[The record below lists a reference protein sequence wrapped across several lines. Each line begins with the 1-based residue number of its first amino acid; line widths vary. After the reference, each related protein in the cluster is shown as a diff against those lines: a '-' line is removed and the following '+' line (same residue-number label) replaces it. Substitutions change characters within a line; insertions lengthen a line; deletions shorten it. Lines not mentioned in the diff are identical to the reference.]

1 MSVSSLQVLL
11 SRRTAAFLLSALL
24 ALSAGSQPRVRFA
37 GTATDLTAATGP
49 VGEALDLPAPP
60 PAKSALRAAASGMQY
75 STAPEE
81 ELFTDDGTPDGT
93 GILADGLML
102 VNRLTP
108 SAYPVRLLRVRLYFV
123 SFRNQPNPVGQRVR
137 LVVFADP
144 EGRGRPPERPRLLV
158 DEWVQISQLG
168 FADFNVSGVLIER
181 GDLYVGYQAPRPH
194 NGVGFPTDTS
204 SPPQQRGFFSED
216 DGATFGGPVEFADGQ
231 RFNLLMRAVVRREAP
246 GAGEDT
252 EELRVDDGTIEAGM
266 VRDGAIYVNRLTPSR
281 YPARLTGVRLY
292 VPWIEGRPSP
302 VGKSVRLVAFRD
314 PSGNGRPPERVV
326 FDLERELRVSDYGR
340 FLDVDV
346 DGPVIESGDVY
357 VGYQAPNPH
366 DGVAFAVDLNGPPG
380 QRTFRST
387 DGGQSFTGPIEVTF
401 QGRTGPANLAVRA
414 VVHYSPTEDPGEPP
428 AFRVA
433 AEPSSVDLTETDGEE
448 EIQLFVLAGE
458 ELDGEIALRAATD
471 PPNVPVQLELTAD
484 KVNVGGSARLK
495 LSRLEQFDDDL
506 FQVVVTATSGKKGE
520 RPFLLSIP
528 VYRWRLLAQALIGPG
543 GGTLAGGE
551 TEVTV
556 APGAFPVSTML
567 RLLTGR
573 PATGFEGHRSERV
586 YRLEGLPEEVTGEL
600 RFQIRERQKSAWRTA
615 ADEPAPLAAVQIEK
629 LDAEGRPQSA
639 THLLPASGSS
649 VTLKA
654 VEFKLVRRVSAW
666 MLTGY
671 YAADTPQG
679 HFRIFYPYGYGDAA
693 RRIGELLEE
702 AFIRLVAE
710 VGLKNLERDLG
721 EYLRWALP
729 GVDIGVGGYPI
740 QVTLKKLGDELDGIA
755 DRSTLSFNTLR
766 LGSPEAIEAFAS
778 TPGHELMHL
787 VQAVYGGVSPWRPG
801 PYAGLGYT
809 WLWMDEAIST
819 WFEPIAIGTPDYI
832 PDTVRPDPNRSG
844 SNQSDNYK
852 SFTSRGLLRVPNL
865 RSPQQEHGYGA
876 SVFLTD
882 LARRVPNL
890 IPQLLARRNPG
901 QDPLEAL
908 LQVLGGPERLAA
920 EWSLFA
926 GNYLAGNIYP
936 GRHFP
941 TFFDLLPANSAE
953 TWAPFARSAL
963 DSHRRFYWA
972 ESDLSIA
979 TFSINVRSI
988 KELPELT
995 DGVYLA
1001 AKLDAPTDAV
1011 DLYGFEFNRDSSSS
1025 LGKKPRGELLL
1036 FPNTAELEAG
1046 RKTVLLAVVRRGAT
1060 LEAKPTALSVA
1071 VELAPPEAKIRG
1083 YRDFTGVIGASY
1095 EFTTVNRNIEKDA
1108 TYTWNFAGVTKQGRT
1123 VQHSWDR
1130 AGDHPVTLT
1139 VQSGKHTLTDRLTFK
1154 VAPPSGPVKAEVL
1167 FEVYR
1172 RVRVLGSWSNQK
1184 CQSYKIAIFDPQN
1197 KLVESGESIARNGA
1211 YETTLTVADG
1221 YSYAVDYTYTTICR
1235 DSGRRTGKFD
1245 VKGGRINHVPVETPP
1260 CEQ

>member
-1 MSVSSLQVLL
+1 MSLSSLHALL
-11 SRRTAAFLLSALL
+11 NRRTATLVLSALL
-24 ALSAGSQPRVRFA
+24 ALSAGSQPKVRFA
-37 GTATDLTAATGP
+37 GAATDPTDTGGP
-49 VGEALDLPAPP
+49 VGEAIDLPAPS
-60 PAKSALRAAASGMQY
+60 PAKSAPRAASSGVQ
-75 STAPEE
+75 SSGEPEQ
-81 ELFTDDGTPDGT
+81 ELFTDDGSPDGI

-108 SAYPVRLLRVRLYFV
+108 SAYPARLLRVRLYFV
-123 SFRNQPNPVGQRVR
+123 SFRNQPDPVGQRVR
-137 LVVFADP
+137 LVVFTDP
-144 EGRGRPPERPRLLV
+144 EGKGRPPERPRLLV
-158 DEWVQISQLG
+158 DEWVQIPRLG
-168 FADFNVSGVLIER
+168 FADFNVSGVLVER

-216 DGATFGGPVEFADGQ
+216 EGATFGGPVEFADGQ

-246 GAGEDT
+246 DAGEET

-266 VRDGAIYVNRLTPSR
+266 VRDGAMYVNRLTPSR
-281 YPARLTGVRLY
+281 YPARLTRVRLY

-302 VGKSVRLVAFRD
+302 VGKSIRLVAFRD
-314 PSGNGRPPERVV
+314 PSGDGRPPERVV
-326 FDLERELRVSDYGR
+326 FDLERELRIADSGR
-340 FLDVDV
+340 FLEVDV
-346 DGPVIESGDVY
+346 DGPVIESGDIY

-366 DGVAFAVDLNGPPG
+366 DGVGFAVDLDGAPG
-380 QRTFRST
+380 RRTFRST

-414 VVHYSPTEDPGEPP
+414 VVRYSSTEDPGEPP
-428 AFRVA
+428 PFEVT
-433 AEPSSVDLTETDGEE
+433 AEPPSVDLNEVDGEE
-448 EIQLFVLAGE
+448 QIQLLVVSDKDF
-458 ELDGEIALRAATD
+458 DGEVTLQAATD
-471 PPNVPVQLELTAD
+471 PPNVPVQLELTPD
-484 KVNVGGSARLK
+484 KVRVGESARLK

-506 FQVVVTATSGKKGE
+506 FHVVVTATGGKEGE
-520 RPFLLSIP
+520 RPLRLSIP

-556 APGAFPVSTML
+556 GPGAFPASTML
-567 RLLTGR
+567 RLLAGR
-573 PATGFEGHRSERV
+573 PVTGFEGHRSEMV
-586 YRLEGLPEEVTGEL
+586 YRLEGLPEEVAGEM
-600 RFQIRERQKSAWRTA
+600 RFQIRERQKSAWRMA

-629 LDAEGRPQSA
+629 LDAEGRPQTA
-639 THLLPASGSS
+639 TRLLPAGGGSL
-649 VTLKA
+649 VLKP

-679 HFRIFYPYGYGDAA
+679 HFRIFYPYGYGEAA
-693 RRIGELLEE
+693 RRVGEFLEE
-702 AFIRLVAE
+702 AFSRLVAE
-710 VGLKNLERDLG
+710 VGLENLERDLG
-721 EYLRWALP
+721 EYLRWSLP
-729 GVDIGVGGYPI
+729 GVDIGIGGYPI

-755 DRSTLSFNTLR
+755 DRSTLTFNTLR
-766 LGSPEAIEAFAS
+766 LDSPEAIEAFAP
-778 TPGHELMHL
+778 TLGHELMHL
-787 VQAVYGGVSPWRPG
+787 VQAAHGGVSPWRPG
-801 PYAGLGYT
+801 PFAGLGYP

-819 WFEPIAIGTPDYI
+819 WFEPIAIGKPSYI
-832 PDTVRPDPNRSG
+832 PSTVRPDPAGGGR
-844 SNQSDNYK
+844 NQSDNYR
-852 SFTSRGLLRVPNL
+852 SFTKRGLLRVPYL

-882 LARRVPNL
+882 LSRRVPNL

-901 QDPLEAL
+901 QDPLQTLVE
-908 LQVLGGPERLAA
+908 VLGGPERLAE

-926 GNYLAGNIYP
+926 GNYLVGNIYP
-936 GRHFP
+936 GIHFP
-941 TFFDLLPANSAE
+941 TLFDLLTNDSSNK
-953 TWAPFARSAL
+953 WAPFARSAL

-972 ESDLSIA
+972 EADLSIA
-979 TFSINVRSI
+979 TFSLAFRNVT
-988 KELPELT
+988 ELPDLT

-1011 DLYGFEFNRDSSSS
+1011 DLYGFEFNRDSWSS
-1025 LGKKPRGELLL
+1025 LGKRGNGELLL
-1036 FPNTAELEAG
+1036 FPDTKELMAG

-1060 LEAKPTALSVA
+1060 LDPKPTALSVA
-1071 VELAPPEAKIRG
+1071 VDLAPPEAKIRG
-1083 YRDFTGVIGASY
+1083 YRDFTGVIGATY
-1095 EFTTVNRNIEKDA
+1095 EFTTVNRNVEKNA

-1130 AGDHPVTLT
+1130 AGEHLVTLT
-1139 VQSGKHTLTDRLTFK
+1139 VQSGKHTLTDRLIFK

-1211 YETTLTVADG
+1211 YDTTLPVADG